1 MCKVTIKPTLFCLNK
16 DLFWIRKLWSQSSMH
31 YLNLIWF
38 VSLIWAQNNNLT
50 EISFITDKIP
60 HYNVLA
66 KSKFPHS
73 LIKDFEILQSFDKN
87 AFENCILIRHLLKE
101 VIAKVFSSRFRLL
114 FGFHPYDN
122 RWESLGYLEILFYQS
137 KT

>member
-1 MCKVTIKPTLFCLNK
+1 
-16 DLFWIRKLWSQSSMH
+16 MH
-31 YLNLIWF
+31 YLNLISF
-38 VSLIWAQNNNLT
+38 VSLIWAQNNNLR

-60 HYNVLA
+60 QYNVLA
-66 KSKFPHS
+66 KSKSPHF
-73 LIKDFEILQSFDKN
+73 LIKDFEILQSFDKK

-101 VIAKVFSSRFRLL
+101 VIVKVFSSWFRLL

-122 RWESLGYLEILFYQS
+122 RWESLGNLEILFYQS